1 MPFMAGVQNIADRQT
16 RQRTSR
22 ARVLPEET
30 LNFIAYNNLIAPCGA
45 AQSNRDRRAMDAG
58 LTAADCPGNAPR
70 RQHYE
75 KNSKN
80 QQRAEQDINNNNSN
94 IYNNGAV
101 HIFTGNEK
109 QRRPAAAMAGQVVYD
124 RNVDRVRPQLDNE
137 WSNYENTPNRAAQ
150 ETFHRNRSSIESAES
165 RRSSA
170 RDGDDDEGPISTETY
185 RTVVE
190 NAMNVAFLAA
200 NTNQLRL
207 LTETQ
212 QEAPSY
218 QACLGMVITSL
229 VLQVL
234 VGISMVTISVSELL
248 ESRDVQQTNR
258 GVAFYDLFLDQERS
272 AVAQAEN
279 DRLRRGGRY
288 CDHQPHC
295 AFVVECGYVTIK
307 CVKFVL
313 FWNL

>member
-1 MPFMAGVQNIADRQT
+1 
-16 RQRTSR
+16 
-22 ARVLPEET
+22 
-30 LNFIAYNNLIAPCGA
+30 
-45 AQSNRDRRAMDAG
+45 MDAG

-109 QRRPAAAMAGQVVYD
+109 QRRPAAMAGAGQVVYD

-150 ETFHRNRSSIESAES
+150 ETFYRNRNSIESAES

-170 RDGDDDEGPISTETY
+170 RNGDDDEGPISTETY
-185 RTVVE
+185 RNVVE

-212 QEAPSY
+212 QAAPSY
-218 QACLGMVITSL
+218 QASIGMVIASL

-234 VGISMVTISVSELL
+234 VGVSMVTISVSC
-248 ESRDVQQTNR
+248 SPAAAAGIT
-258 GVAFYDLFLDQERS
+258 RS
-272 AVAQAEN
+272 ASN
-279 DRLRRGGRY
+279 
-288 CDHQPHC
+288 
-295 AFVVECGYVTIK
+295 
-307 CVKFVL
+307 
-313 FWNL
+313 